1 MLAVCARALV
11 ELRRS
16 VEQRRDLRGRIE
28 VGRWGR
34 SALSFRRLPLAGFA
48 GMWPYST
55 ATSRICASS
64 PIVRLIVELDSGRR
78 SILSDPTQDA
88 VDRFGRSLFY
98 VDGTDGVDVG
108 EEMLRASWANVFVF
122 DQDFQRLSR
131 YRAARTEARD
141 ADAGVWGLCDGDFH
155 RTRADELRERRL
167 AAVAFMRRYYT
178 RVTNHQFATARGML
192 ARPLRRKLGPFSSCG
207 RFCSARRSN
216 SSCRT
221 AGRQGCTA
229 CF

>member
-1 MLAVCARALV
+1 VAVLHRHV
-11 ELRRS
+11 E
-16 VEQRRDLRGRIE
+16 DLRQQ
-28 VGRWGR
+28 
-34 SALSFRRLPLAGFA
+34 PN
-48 GMWPYST
+48 
-55 ATSRICASS
+55 
-64 PIVRLIVELDSGRR
+64 VRLIVELDSGRR

-178 RVTNHQFATARGML
+178 RVTPSVRYRAGDARPPAAPQ
-192 ARPLRRKLGPFSSCG
+192 ARPLLQLRPVLLRPPE
-207 RFCSARRSN
+207 
-216 SSCRT
+216 
-221 AGRQGCTA
+221 
-229 CF
+229 